1 MSIGEEKNIKFLMDT
16 DWLVQEPIDFEH
28 KKYVLLG
35 YFKKIDE
42 LLNQNKIYPT
52 FIELSLHLASLQT
65 LLKENVILYTDK
77 VFHSYDDEVLV
88 KDLLAKQLPVLS
100 APEIKEIDE
109 IVKFSTTKFF
119 DYFNI
124 VKSYWSFI
132 YETIS
137 ISVKKNKRFMKN
149 GIGYMIYGDKKTGKV
164 YVWEYVFSKLTPEI
178 DEYHTDL
185 TLIYNGNKKE
195 FTLNQIIQEF
205 STFNEKQ
212 KKYSPVFEVKSTD
225 NYPFEETLVPLFKR
239 KLISYVFQST
249 RIESIKKYDN

>member
-1 MSIGEEKNIKFLMDT
+1 MM
-16 DWLVQEPIDFEH
+16 
-28 KKYVLLG
+28 
-35 YFKKIDE
+35 
-42 LLNQNKIYPT
+42 
-52 FIELSLHLASLQT
+52 
-65 LLKENVILYTDK
+65 
-77 VFHSYDDEVLV
+77 
-88 KDLLAKQLPVLS
+88 
-100 APEIKEIDE
+100 
-109 IVKFSTTKFF
+109 
-119 DYFNI
+119 
-124 VKSYWSFI
+124 
-132 YETIS
+132 
-137 ISVKKNKRFMKN
+137 
-149 GIGYMIYGDKKTGKV
+149 YGDKKTGKV